1 MTFRHKLA
9 ALPLIVAVLF
19 AGTVACGRRSR
30 YVTVACAAEVTEY
43 AAPAGSSGRSGGSS
57 GGSSGRSSSP
67 SKSSPAKSTPAK
79 APTGQN
85 KPSVQNANA
94 KPPSEQHAEALKN
107 QAKPPT
113 GQNSNKSKV
122 TPPGEKSYK
131 PPPADV
137 RPPAKQY
144 DRAAV
149 AAPERITRNGSY
161 RSPVTHHVYAWH
173 DPIYYSSSS
182 YRLDLFDPYNPW
194 NYTNPLSPF
203 YGRSYN
209 LVDAC

>member
-1 MTFRHKLA
+1 MNFTRKLA
-9 ALPLIVAVLF
+9 VLPLIVLVLF
-19 AGTVACGRRSR
+19 AGLIACGHRSR

-43 AAPAGSSGRSGGSS
+43 AGPSGSS
-57 GGSSGRSSSP
+57 GGRSSGSSAGRSSSP
-67 SKSSPAKSTPAK
+67 AKSSPAK

-85 KPSVQNANA
+85 KPSVKNANA

-107 QAKPPT
+107 QAATRPP
-113 GQNSNKSKV
+113 GAQNSSKSKI

-131 PPPADV
+131 PPRADV
-137 RPPAKQY
+137 RPPAKDY

-149 AAPERITRNGSY
+149 AAPERVTRGGSY
-161 RSPVTHHVYAWH
+161 RSPVTHHVYVWH
-173 DPIYYSSSS
+173 DPIYYSSPG
-182 YRLDLFDPYNPW
+182 YLPDLFDPYNQW

-203 YGRSYN
+203 FGRPYN

>member
-1 MTFRHKLA
+1 MTFRRKLT
-9 ALPLIVAVLF
+9 ALPLIVFVLF
-19 AGTVACGRRSR
+19 AGAVACGHRSH

-43 AAPAGSSGRSGGSS
+43 AVPSS
-57 GGSSGRSSSP
+57 GGARSSGSSSAR
-67 SKSSPAKSTPAK
+67 SSPAKSSPAK

-85 KPSVQNANA
+85 RPSVKNANA
-94 KPPSEQHAEALKN
+94 KPPSAQHAEALKN

-113 GQNSNKSKV
+113 GQNSVKSKV

-149 AAPERITRNGSY
+149 AAPQRITRTGSY
-161 RSPVTHHVYAWH
+161 RSPVTHHVYVWH
-173 DPIYYSSSS
+173 DPVYYSSPG
-182 YRLDLFDPYNPW
+182 YVLDLFDPYNPW
-194 NYTNPLSPF
+194 SRTNPNSPF
-203 YGRSYN
+203 FGMPYN

>member
-1 MTFRHKLA
+1 MTLRRKLGTV
-9 ALPLIVAVLF
+9 PLIVLVLL
-19 AGTVACGRRSR
+19 GGLVACGRRTR
-30 YVTVACAAEVTEY
+30 FVTVACAAEV

-57 GGSSGRSSSP
+57 SSGRSA
-67 SKSSPAKSTPAK
+67 PAKSSPAK

-85 KPSVQNANA
+85 RPSTKNADA

-107 QAKPPT
+107 QATAKPP
-113 GQNSNKSKV
+113 GAQNKSKV

-131 PPPADV
+131 PPAADV

-149 AAPERITRNGSY
+149 AAPERITRSGSY
-161 RSPVTHHVYAWH
+161 RSPVTHHVYVWH
-173 DPIYYSSSS
+173 DPIYYGSMG
-182 YRLDLFDPYNPW
+182 YIPDLFDPYNPW
-194 NYTNPLSPF
+194 NRTNPLSPF
-203 YGRSYN
+203 FGLPYN